1 VGVMTSA
8 SMPIPGERHTAD
20 VDVRDRA
27 DLYRQIKLVVV
38 SVLAVGLL
46 VYFWLSTA
54 DPHVL
59 FGARQ
64 TAGGWLGGGGA
75 SKPPKEVDITPVQI
89 ACIVLAAA
97 VLVLSVLN
105 RVPKG
110 WKGAVV
116 YVLLGAA
123 FFVSFYLWVFVD
135 QPAEGVQV
143 TVVEPF
149 TQGIHYA
156 TPMVLGALAGCLCER
171 SGVINIA
178 IEGQLLLGAFLSA
191 AVATLASH
199 ISGMPEQ
206 LGSMFGM
213 LGGILGGVAI
223 SALLALF
230 AIRYQVNQVVVGVV
244 LTAFATGLTAFFYGQ
259 LRGNEG
265 ANAWLNNPV
274 LLKPVGIPGLDKIPF
289 VGKIL
294 FHQTVIVYVMY
305 VVIVGVWF
313 LLYQTR
319 WGLRARATGE
329 HPTAA
334 DTVGIKVNRMRWQ
347 AVLLGGVVAG
357 LGGAALTVGDTGP
370 FLQDMSAGKGFIALA
385 AVIMGR
391 WHPIWATLCALFF
404 GMMVSLEVQFNN
416 VLPAE
421 TYLFTAMPYIAVV
434 IAVAGFLGR
443 SRPPAADGEPY
454 VKQ

>member
-1 VGVMTSA
+1 MTA
-8 SMPIPGERHTAD
+8 TITAPAD
-20 VDVRDRA
+20 AARVRDRA
-27 DLYRQIKLVVV
+27 DVQRQIKLVVV
-38 SVLAVGLL
+38 AVVAVALL
-46 VYFWLSTA
+46 VYFWLSTS

-64 TAGGWLGGGGA
+64 AAGGWFANAGP
-75 SKPPKEVDITPVQI
+75 SKQPTDVDITLIQVVCVVV
-89 ACIVLAAA
+89 AAVTLVLAA
-97 VLVLSVLN
+97 VN

-110 WKGAVV
+110 WLGGVV

-123 FFVSFYLWVFVD
+123 FFVGFYLWNFVD
-135 QPAEGVQV
+135 QAGDPGKWI

-149 TQGIHYA
+149 SQGIQYA

-171 SGVINIA
+171 AGVINIA

-191 AVATLASH
+191 AAATLAAH
-199 ISGMPEQ
+199 VHGMPAQ
-206 LGSMFGM
+206 LGSMLGM
-213 LGGILGGVAI
+213 VGGILGGVAI

-259 LRGNEG
+259 LRGNDS

-274 LLKPVGIPGLDKIPF
+274 LLTNAGIPGLDKIPF

-294 FHQTVIVYVMY
+294 FDQTVIVYVMY
-305 VVIVGVWF
+305 VAIAAVWF
-313 LLYQTR
+313 ALFQTR
-319 WGLRARATGE
+319 WGLRVRAVGE

-334 DTVGIKVNRMRWQ
+334 DTVGIKVNRMRWA

-370 FLQDMSAGKGFIALA
+370 FQQDMSAGKGFIALA

-391 WHPIWATLCALFF
+391 WHPIWATCAALFF
-404 GMMVSLEVQFNN
+404 GMMVSLQIQFNQ
-416 VLPAE
+416 VHPAAS
-421 TYLFTAMPYIAVV
+421 YIFQAMPYVAVIV
-434 IAVAGFLGR
+434 AVAGFIGR
-443 SRPPAADGEPY
+443 VRPPAADGEPY